1 MDAIIQQWDCAPKRI
16 VNHKKIRTMCAATK
30 PSSRPDFPNFLA
42 KVCWILDAGTAVTQ
56 NNILEPPVPMES
68 ELMGTKK

>member
-16 VNHKKIRTMCAATK
+16 VNHKNIRTMCAATK

-56 NNILEPPVPMES
+56 NNILEPPVPM
-68 ELMGTKK
+68 